1 MKDNYSLF
9 YSYQTMGD
17 VLIVIFDNEKKAT
30 SHERKGNVEVIY
42 NNDEAIG
49 YNIFNVQNFLKIK
62 SQGLIYLPSPTLVEV
77 INTVLINAKI
87 EPLGIKKESGY
98 VIAQVL
104 ETKDLDSDKKL
115 VKLNLGN
122 EASYAITKSKSIS
135 DNQKVVVAKA
145 NTRLNDGSLVKEG
158 NLDNL
163 AINAHICSEKE
174 LSISESNDLLMLDD
188 EEEIGKDFFMM
199 EEK

>member
-17 VLIVIFDNEKKAT
+17 VLIVIFNNEKKAT
-30 SHERKGNVEVIY
+30 SHKRKGNVEVIY
-42 NNDEAIG
+42 NNDEVIG

-122 EASYAITKSKSIS
+122 ETSYAITKNKSIS

-158 NLDNL
+158 SLDNL
-163 AINAHICSEKE
+163 VINAHICSEKE
-174 LSISESNDLLMLDD
+174 LSISESNDLLILDD